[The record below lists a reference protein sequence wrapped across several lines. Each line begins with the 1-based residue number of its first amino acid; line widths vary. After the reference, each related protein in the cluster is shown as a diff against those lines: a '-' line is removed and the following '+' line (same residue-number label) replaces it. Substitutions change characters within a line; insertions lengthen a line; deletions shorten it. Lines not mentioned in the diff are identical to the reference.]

1 MGNAR
6 AVARWL
12 LTAVL
17 RNCPEDSREW
27 AEAMLRELDFIEGDW
42 AALWWALGGATA
54 IFRHSGWV
62 RAWFKKRKEDRM
74 NDMGKKTVGLL
85 SGIGLAVALVLVAF
99 GLLFGTAV
107 LFPSLG
113 LDHAEWIHVLT
124 IVIIPETIFVTAAIL
139 LWRKRTPTAVGIL
152 LTGLVLVVHVLHHFV
167 RR

>member
-6 AVARWL
+6 IVARKL

-17 RNCPEDSREW
+17 RSCPEESREW

-42 AALWWALGGATA
+42 AALFWALGGVTA
-54 IFRHSGWV
+54 IFRHSGGV
-62 RAWFKKRKEDRM
+62 RAWFRRRKEDRM
-74 NDMGKKTVGLL
+74 NDMGKKTLGLL
-85 SGIGLAVALVLVAF
+85 SGIGLAVAL
-99 GLLFGTAV
+99 

-113 LDHAEWIHVLT
+113 LDHTEWIHVLT
-124 IVIIPETIFVTAAIL
+124 IVILPETAFVTAAIL
-139 LWRKRTPTAVGIL
+139 LWRKRTPTALGIL